1 MCVHAPAFRFILTT
15 NRDMIMRM
23 MSRNSVSESLQQRI
37 DVAVQKIASEAYEV
51 ALEQIS
57 SNREAMDAIVEV
69 LIEKE
74 TISGDDFR
82 AMLSQYVTIPEAN
95 VVKPQEA
102 AMA

>member
-1 MCVHAPAFRFILTT
+1 
-15 NRDMIMRM
+15 MIMRM

-57 SNREAMDAIVEV
+57 GNREAMDAIVEV

-74 TISGDDFR
+74 TISGDEFR
-82 AMLSQYVTIPEAN
+82 SMLSQYVTIPEVN
-95 VVKPQEA
+95 QVKPQEP